1 MTKETHLD
9 SNKSLPFLHHY
20 RSCPTFVF
28 LTAATGLFTST
39 FIHSILF
46 PLAPFIVAR
55 VRHLDNTSNIE
66 LTSRDTGLLVALYA
80 VGLLVGS
87 PLFGWLGDKIKQR
100 RIPMLLGTG
109 ASISANILFMFSLNY
124 PMLLI
129 ARLMQG
135 VSNACVWTMC
145 LCLIADN
152 WPKEQLGSQMGKLVG
167 FYPLGMMVGLPAG
180 GVLYSKLG
188 YEAPFIA
195 SVILCGIDFFMRL
208 VVIEKTDGT
217 VNTESE
223 DTAKEV
229 TSKKRVTWLKLL
241 KQKRL
246 IVSLMLSTIVA
257 TVMSAFEPTLSMRL
271 VQEWGFDPAGCS
283 LILLAY
289 MIPSIAASW
298 VWGKMCDKMGTKL
311 VAILALFFATPS
323 CIVIGVPNHLTGS
336 FWLIIPGLIFGG
348 ITIAG
353 CQAPVFPEI
362 AKVVDAENDE
372 SSTSDGIAKSYSLFN
387 AAYGIG
393 TRL

>member
-1 MTKETHLD
+1 
-9 SNKSLPFLHHY
+9 
-20 RSCPTFVF
+20 
-28 LTAATGLFTST
+28 
-39 FIHSILF
+39 
-46 PLAPFIVAR
+46 
-55 VRHLDNTSNIE
+55 
-66 LTSRDTGLLVALYA
+66 
-80 VGLLVGS
+80 
-87 PLFGWLGDKIKQR
+87 
-100 RIPMLLGTG
+100 
-109 ASISANILFMFSLNY
+109 
-124 PMLLI
+124 
-129 ARLMQG
+129 
-135 VSNACVWTMC
+135 
-145 LCLIADN
+145 
-152 WPKEQLGSQMGKLVG
+152 MGKLVG

-180 GVLYSKLG
+180 GG

-223 DTAKEV
+223 DMAKEV
-229 TSKKRVTWLKLL
+229 TSKKKVTWLKLL
-241 KQKRL
+241 RQKRL
-246 IVSLMLSTIVA
+246 IVSLVLSTIVA
-257 TVMSAFEPTLSMRL
+257 TPTLSMRL
-271 VQEWGFDPAGCS
+271 IQEWGFDPSGCS

-298 VWGKMCDKMGTKL
+298 VWGKMCDKIGTKL

-323 CIVIGVPNHLTGS
+323 CIVIGVPNHSTGS
-336 FWLIIPGLIFGG
+336 FWLLIPGLIFGG

-393 TRL
+393 MCLGPFAGGYLYDSIGFFWLCVMLSILFFCFIPLAFLYIGDTRSLINRPKKEKRKIPRENNRQTSGLSALTLINN